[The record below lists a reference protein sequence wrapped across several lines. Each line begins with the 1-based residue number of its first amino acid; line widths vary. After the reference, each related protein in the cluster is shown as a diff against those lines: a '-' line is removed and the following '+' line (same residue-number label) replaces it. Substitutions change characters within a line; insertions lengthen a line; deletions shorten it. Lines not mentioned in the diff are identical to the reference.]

1 MGKLFGT
8 DGIRGMANQ
17 YPIIAELAM
26 DLGRALVFTFAN
38 GKPDTNIIVGK
49 DPRISGDM
57 LESALCAGI
66 CSMGA
71 NAVTVGVLPTPA
83 VAFLVNQA
91 NADAGA
97 VISAS
102 HNPFH
107 DNGLKIFNKNGFKL
121 SDDVEDKIETL
132 MNAGSTWKLSETI
145 RQTGRVQTW
154 PDADH
159 QYLDFLKNSLPNHFS
174 LNGIKIVLDCS
185 NGATY
190 QVAPAL
196 FSSLGANVE
205 TIFANPDGLN
215 INKNCGSQ
223 QTQALREKVVQV
235 QADIGLAFDGDGDRL
250 VAVDEKGNE
259 VRGDKIMLIC
269 ATFLK
274 ENNQLK
280 HNLLVSTVMSN
291 LGLTRALR
299 QRGILHQTTK
309 VGDRYVFEMMKKT
322 GAVVGG
328 EDSGHIIF
336 ADDHTTGDGLLAA
349 LKLLEALQYYN
360 RPLSELAG
368 QMNIFPQV
376 LLNIKVKKKPDIS
389 TLPKVMEKI
398 ESVEKCLVDQ
408 GRVLVRYSGTQN
420 LCRVMVEGPVAKET
434 DTYCRSI
441 ADVVRESIGS
451 D

>member
-159 QYLDFLKNSLPNHFS
+159 QYLDFLKSSLPNHFS

-291 LGLTRALR
+291 LGLTHALR